1 VYSHSLARR
10 ALTYTAALMLT
21 VPVAVTSPAAFAQ
34 KAPPSDNLLTVKV
47 ENALNA
53 EHVFQ
58 GMRVIVTVSK
68 GVVTLSGFV
77 TSDAAKVL
85 ASEQAGGVTGV
96 KTVLNNL
103 TVQQPGTPA
112 AVPAP
117 APMRPAPVAASP
129 IQTLPRS
136 VVLGQGTYI
145 PIRVTDPISSK
156 TAKPNDEFHGT
167 VAANVFQNNFVLI
180 PSGASVLGRVVEAKE
195 AGHFVGQAL
204 LTIELVSIRLPSPDG
219 PQNVSLITEP
229 LSSKANG
236 RGANTA
242 EKTAGGAGVGALIGA
257 LAGGGTGAGIGA
269 LAGGG
274 LGAGANAI
282 TRGQEI
288 NVRPETLLRFRTAA
302 PLQVTVMMRGNMQ
315 VQMPA
320 PAGPALQARPAAPD
334 ATTTPNGTPTAPTA
348 TTPNTETPKTPQ

>member
-1 VYSHSLARR
+1 MYPHSLARHSLAYTV
-10 ALTYTAALMLT
+10 ALLLAA
-21 VPVAVTSPAAFAQ
+21 PVAVTSPAGFAQ

-58 GMRVIVTVSK
+58 GMHVNVTVSK
-68 GVVTLSGFV
+68 GVVTLTGFV

-85 ASEQAGGVTGV
+85 ASEEAGGVTGV

-103 TVQQPGTPA
+103 TVQQPGVPTA
-112 AVPAP
+112 AAPPPAP
-117 APMRPAPVAASP
+117 ARPAQVTTP

-136 VVLGQGTYI
+136 VVLVQGAFI
-145 PIRVTDPISSK
+145 PIRITDPISSK
-156 TAKPNDEFHGT
+156 TAKPDDEFHGT
-167 VAANVFQNNFVLI
+167 VATNVFQSNLVLI
-180 PSGASVLGRVVEAKE
+180 PSGTSVLGRVVEAKE

-219 PQNVSLITEP
+219 PQDVSLITEP

-236 RGANTA
+236 RGVNTA
-242 EKTAGGAGVGALIGA
+242 EKTAGGAGVGALIGG
-257 LAGGGTGAGIGA
+257 LAGGGKGAGIGA

-274 LGAGANAI
+274 LGAGTNAI

-288 NVRPETLLRFRTAA
+288 NVRPETLLRFRTES

-315 VQMPA
+315 VQTPA
-320 PAGPALQARPAAPD
+320 PAGPALKARPVVPATTATP
-334 ATTTPNGTPTAPTA
+334 TTTPNA
-348 TTPNTETPKTPQ
+348 ETPKPQQ

>member
-1 VYSHSLARR
+1 MYPHSLAGRSL
-10 ALTYTAALMLT
+10 AVTVALMLAA
-21 VPVAVTSPAAFAQ
+21 PVAVTSPSAFAQ

-85 ASEQAGGVTGV
+85 ASEEAGSVTGV

-103 TVQQPGTPA
+103 TVQQPGAPA
-112 AVPAP
+112 TAAPPAP
-117 APMRPAPVAASP
+117 ARIAQPATPA
-129 IQTLPRS
+129 QTLPRS

-145 PIRVTDPISSK
+145 PIRTIDPISSK

-167 VAANVFQNNFVLI
+167 VAANVFQSNLVLI

-204 LTIELVSIRLPSPDG
+204 LTIELVSIRLQSPDG
-219 PQNVSLITEP
+219 AQNVSLITEG

-242 EKTAGGAGVGALIGA
+242 EKTAGGAGIGALIGA
-257 LAGGGTGAGIGA
+257 IAGGGKGAGIGA

-288 NVRPETLLRFRTAA
+288 DVKPETLLRFRTSA

-315 VQMPA
+315 IQQPA

-334 ATTTPNGTPTAPTA
+334 TTATPNA
-348 TTPNTETPKTPQ
+348 ETPKAPQ

>member
-1 VYSHSLARR
+1 VYPHFLTRRSLVF
-10 ALTYTAALMLT
+10 TVALMLAA
-21 VPVAVTSPAAFAQ
+21 PVAVTSPAAFAQ

-58 GMRVIVTVSK
+58 GMRVTVTVSK

-85 ASEQAGGVTGV
+85 ASEEAGNVTGV

-103 TVQQPGTPA
+103 TVQQPG
-112 AVPAP
+112 AP
-117 APMRPAPVAASP
+117 AVVPPTPAPV
-129 IQTLPRS
+129 QTLPRS
-136 VVLGQGTYI
+136 VVLGQGTFI
-145 PIRVTDPISSK
+145 PIRITDPVSSK

-167 VAANVFQNNFVLI
+167 IAANVFQSNLVLI
-180 PSGASVLGRVVEAKE
+180 PGGTPVLGRVVEAKE

-204 LTIELVSIRLPSPDG
+204 LTIELVSIRLPSSDG
-219 PQNVSLITEP
+219 AQDVSLITES

-242 EKTAGGAGVGALIGA
+242 GKTAGGAGVGALIGA

-274 LGAGANAI
+274 LGASANAI

-288 NVRPETLLRFRTAA
+288 NIRPETLLRFRTAA
-302 PLQVTVMMRGNMQ
+302 PLQVTVLMRGNMQ
-315 VQMPA
+315 VQIPA
-320 PAGPALQARPAAPD
+320 PTGPALKPRPSAPD
-334 ATTTPNGTPTAPTA
+334 ATAPPA
-348 TTPNTETPKTPQ
+348 TTPNAETPKTQQ

>member
-1 VYSHSLARR
+1 VNPHSLAHRSL
-10 ALTYTAALMLT
+10 AYTVALMLAA
-21 VPVAVTSPAAFAQ
+21 PVAFTSQVAVAQ
-34 KAPPSDNLLTVKV
+34 KTPPSDNLLTVKV

-58 GMRVIVTVSK
+58 GMKVIVTVSK

-85 ASEQAGGVTGV
+85 ASEEAGNVTGV

-103 TVQQPGTPA
+103 TVQAPGATGPTLA
-112 AVPAP
+112 AP
-117 APMRPAPVAASP
+117 APRPASVAQAP
-129 IQTLPRS
+129 AQTLPRS
-136 VVLGQGTYI
+136 VVLGTGTFL
-145 PIRVTDPISSK
+145 PIRVTEAISSK
-156 TAKPNDEFHGT
+156 SAKVNDEFHGS
-167 VAANVFQNNFVLI
+167 VAANVFQNNLVLI

-219 PQNVSLITEP
+219 PQNVSLLTEA

-257 LAGGGTGAGIGA
+257 LAGGGKGAGIGA

-288 NVRPETLLRFRTAA
+288 NVKPETLLRFRTAA

-315 VQMPA
+315 VQLPV
-320 PAGPALQARPAAPD
+320 PAGPALAVRPNANPE
-334 ATTTPNGTPTAPTA
+334 TTATPT
-348 TTPNTETPKTPQ
+348 NNGDVQQPKPQQQQP

>member
-1 VYSHSLARR
+1 VYPHSLARYSIAFTV
-10 ALTYTAALMLT
+10 ALLLAAA
-21 VPVAVTSPAAFAQ
+21 PVAVTSPAAFAQ

-85 ASEQAGGVTGV
+85 ASEEAGSVTGV

-103 TVQQPGTPA
+103 TVQQPGAPA
-112 AVPAP
+112 ATTPPPAP
-117 APMRPAPVAASP
+117 ARPAQATTP

-136 VVLGQGTYI
+136 VVLGQGTFI
-145 PIRVTDPISSK
+145 PIRISDPISSK

-167 VAANVFQNNFVLI
+167 VAANVFQSNFVLI
-180 PSGASVLGRVVEAKE
+180 PSGTSVLGRVVEAKE

-219 PQNVSLITEP
+219 PQDVSLITEP

-288 NVRPETLLRFRTAA
+288 NIRPETLLRFRTTS

-315 VQMPA
+315 VQTPA
-320 PAGPALQARPAAPD
+320 PAGPALKVRPAAPD
-334 ATTTPNGTPTAPTA
+334 TTTTPTTTPNAQ
-348 TTPNTETPKTPQ
+348 TPKTQQ

>member
-1 VYSHSLARR
+1 VYPHSLARR
-10 ALTYTAALMLT
+10 ALTCTVALMVAAPVT
-21 VPVAVTSPAAFAQ
+21 VSSPAAFAQ

-58 GMRVIVTVSK
+58 GMRIIVTVSK

-112 AVPAP
+112 VPAP
-117 APMRPAPVAASP
+117 APMRPASVAAAP

-167 VAANVFQNNFVLI
+167 VAGNVFQSNLVLI
-180 PSGASVLGRVVEAKE
+180 PSGASVLGRVVETKE

-204 LTIELVSIRLPSPDG
+204 LTIELVSIRLPSPEG
-219 PQNVSLITEP
+219 PQNVSLVTEP

-257 LAGGGTGAGIGA
+257 LAGGGKGAGIGA

-315 VQMPA
+315 LQLPA
-320 PAGPALQARPAAPD
+320 PAGPALRDRPVSPD
-334 ATTTPNGTPTAPTA
+334 ATPTAPT
-348 TTPNTETPKTPQ
+348 TTAPNTETPKTPQ

>member
-1 VYSHSLARR
+1 VYPHSLARHSLAYTV
-10 ALTYTAALMLT
+10 ALLLAA
-21 VPVAVTSPAAFAQ
+21 PVAVTSPVGFAQ
-34 KAPPSDNLLTVKV
+34 KAPPTDNLLTVKV

-58 GMRVIVTVSK
+58 GMHVNVTVSK
-68 GVVTLSGFV
+68 GVVTLTGFV

-85 ASEQAGGVTGV
+85 ASEEAGGVTGV

-103 TVQQPGTPA
+103 TVQQPGAPA
-112 AVPAP
+112 AAAPPA
-117 APMRPAPVAASP
+117 RPAQVTTP

-136 VVLGQGTYI
+136 VVLVQGAFI
-145 PIRVTDPISSK
+145 PIRITDPISSK
-156 TAKPNDEFHGT
+156 TAKPDDEFHGT
-167 VAANVFQNNFVLI
+167 VAANVFQSNLVLI
-180 PSGASVLGRVVEAKE
+180 PSGTSVLGRVVEAKE

-219 PQNVSLITEP
+219 PQDVSLITEP

-236 RGANTA
+236 RGVNTA
-242 EKTAGGAGVGALIGA
+242 EKTAGGAGVGALIGG
-257 LAGGGTGAGIGA
+257 LAGGGKGAGIGA

-288 NVRPETLLRFRTAA
+288 NVRPETLLRFRTES

-315 VQMPA
+315 VQTPA
-320 PAGPALQARPAAPD
+320 PAGPALKARPAVPATTATP
-334 ATTTPNGTPTAPTA
+334 TTTPNA
-348 TTPNTETPKTPQ
+348 ETPKPQQ

>member
-1 VYSHSLARR
+1 MYPHSLARR
-10 ALTYTAALMLT
+10 ARTYIVALM
-21 VPVAVTSPAAFAQ
+21 VAAPVALSSPAAFAQ

-58 GMRVIVTVSK
+58 GMRIIVTVSK

-85 ASEQAGGVTGV
+85 ASEQAGGVSGV

-103 TVQQPGTPA
+103 TVQQPGTPT
-112 AVPAP
+112 VPTP
-117 APMRPAPVAASP
+117 APMRPASVAAAP

-167 VAANVFQNNFVLI
+167 VAANVFQSNLVLI

-257 LAGGGTGAGIGA
+257 LAGGGEGAGIGA

-315 VQMPA
+315 VQLPA
-320 PAGPALQARPAAPD
+320 PAGPAFRGRPASPD
-334 ATTTPNGTPTAPTA
+334 ATPTAPT
-348 TTPNTETPKTPQ
+348 TTAPNTETPKTPQ

>member
-1 VYSHSLARR
+1 VYPHFLTRRSLVF
-10 ALTYTAALMLT
+10 TVALMLAA
-21 VPVAVTSPAAFAQ
+21 PVAVTSPAAFAQ
-34 KAPPSDNLLTVKV
+34 KAPASDNLLTVKV
-47 ENALNA
+47 ENALNT

-58 GMRVIVTVSK
+58 GMRVTVTVSK

-85 ASEQAGGVTGV
+85 ASEEAGSVTGV

-103 TVQQPGTPA
+103 TVQHPDAPSVVPPA
-112 AVPAP
+112 QAP
-117 APMRPAPVAASP
+117 VRPAQVAPPV
-129 IQTLPRS
+129 QTLPRS
-136 VVLGQGTYI
+136 VVLGQGTFI
-145 PIRVTDPISSK
+145 PIRITDPVSSK
-156 TAKPNDEFHGT
+156 TAKANDEFHGT
-167 VAANVFQNNFVLI
+167 IAANVFQSNLVLI
-180 PSGASVLGRVVEAKE
+180 PSGTPVLGRVVEAKE

-219 PQNVSLITEP
+219 PQDVSLITES

-242 EKTAGGAGVGALIGA
+242 GKTAGGAGVGALIGA

-288 NVRPETLLRFRTAA
+288 NIRPETLLRFRTAA
-302 PLQVTVMMRGNMQ
+302 PVEVTVLMRGNMQ
-315 VQMPA
+315 VQIPA
-320 PAGPALQARPAAPD
+320 LAGPALKPRPSAPD
-334 ATTTPNGTPTAPTA
+334 ATATPA
-348 TTPNTETPKTPQ
+348 TTPNAETPKTQQ

>member
-1 VYSHSLARR
+1 MLA
-10 ALTYTAALMLT
+10 A
-21 VPVAVTSPAAFAQ
+21 PVAVTSPAAFAQ

-58 GMRVIVTVSK
+58 GMRVNVTVSK

-85 ASEQAGGVTGV
+85 ASEEAGSVTGV

-103 TVQQPGTPA
+103 TVQQPGAPA
-112 AVPAP
+112 VVPPTPAP
-117 APMRPAPVAASP
+117 ARPTQAAPPV
-129 IQTLPRS
+129 QTLPRS
-136 VVLGQGTYI
+136 VVLGQGTLI
-145 PIRVTDPISSK
+145 PIRITDPISSK

-167 VAANVFQNNFVLI
+167 VAANVFQSNLVLI
-180 PSGASVLGRVVEAKE
+180 PSGTSVLGRVVEAKE

-219 PQNVSLITEP
+219 PQDVSLITES
-229 LSSKANG
+229 LSNKANG

-274 LGAGANAI
+274 LGAGANAV

-302 PLQVTVMMRGNMQ
+302 PLQVTVLMRGNMQ
-315 VQMPA
+315 MQVPA
-320 PAGPALQARPAAPD
+320 PTGPALKAPPAAPD
-334 ATTTPNGTPTAPTA
+334 TTATPTNA
-348 TTPNTETPKTPQ
+348 ETPKTQQ

>member
-1 VYSHSLARR
+1 VYPHSLAHRSL
-10 ALTYTAALMLT
+10 AVTAALILT
-21 VPVAVTSPAAFAQ
+21 APVSVTSQVAFAQ
-34 KAPPSDNLLTVKV
+34 KTPPSDNLLTVKV

-53 EHVFQ
+53 EHVFD

-77 TSDAAKVL
+77 RSDAAKVL
-85 ASEQAGGVTGV
+85 ASEEAGSVTGV

-103 TVQQPGTPA
+103 TVQQPGASGAPT
-112 AVPAP
+112 PAP
-117 APMRPAPVAASP
+117 ARPAQLAAPV
-129 IQTLPRS
+129 QTLPRS
-136 VVLGQGTYI
+136 VVLGQGAFI
-145 PIRVTDPISSK
+145 PIWITDPISSK

-167 VAANVFQNNFVLI
+167 VAANVFQSNLVLI
-180 PSGASVLGRVVEAKE
+180 PSGTSVLGRVVEAKE

-204 LTIELVSIRLPSPDG
+204 LTIELVSIRVPSPRG
-219 PQNVSLITEP
+219 PQDLSLITEP

-288 NVRPETLLRFRTAA
+288 NVRSETLLRFRTAA
-302 PLQVTVMMRGNMQ
+302 PLQVILMMRGNMQ

-320 PAGPALQARPAAPD
+320 SGPALKARLDAPD
-334 ATTTPNGTPTAPTA
+334 ATATPTTTPNS
-348 TTPNTETPKTPQ
+348 ETPKTQQ

>member
-1 VYSHSLARR
+1 MYPHSLARLS
-10 ALTYTAALMLT
+10 LTYTVALLLAA
-21 VPVAVTSPAAFAQ
+21 PVAVTSPAAFAQ

-47 ENALNA
+47 ENALNV

-58 GMRVIVTVSK
+58 GMHVIVTVSK

-85 ASEQAGGVTGV
+85 ASEEAGGVTGV

-103 TVQQPGTPA
+103 TVQQPDAPSVAATPA
-112 AVPAP
+112 SA
-117 APMRPAPVAASP
+117 RPAQVTTP

-136 VVLGQGTYI
+136 VVLAQGAFI
-145 PIRVTDPISSK
+145 PIRITDPISSK
-156 TAKPNDEFHGT
+156 TAKADDEFHGT
-167 VAANVFQNNFVLI
+167 VAANVFQNNLVLI
-180 PSGASVLGRVVEAKE
+180 PSGTSVLGRVVEAKE

-219 PQNVSLITEP
+219 PQDVSLITEP

-236 RGANTA
+236 RGVNTA
-242 EKTAGGAGVGALIGA
+242 EKTAGGAGVGALIGGI
-257 LAGGGTGAGIGA
+257 AGGGKGAGIGA

-288 NVRPETLLRFRTAA
+288 NVRPETLLRFRTES

-315 VQMPA
+315 VQTPA
-320 PAGPALQARPAAPD
+320 PAGPALKARPVAPTTT
-334 ATTTPNGTPTAPTA
+334 ATPTTTPNA
-348 TTPNTETPKTPQ
+348 ETPKPQQ

>member
-1 VYSHSLARR
+1 VYPHFLTRHSLAF
-10 ALTYTAALMLT
+10 TVALMLAA
-21 VPVAVTSPAAFAQ
+21 PVAVTSPAAFAQ

-58 GMRVIVTVSK
+58 GMRVNVAVSK

-85 ASEQAGGVTGV
+85 ASEEAGSVTGV

-103 TVQQPGTPA
+103 TVQQAGTPA
-112 AVPAP
+112 VAPPTPAP
-117 APMRPAPVAASP
+117 ARPTQAAPPVP
-129 IQTLPRS
+129 TLPRS
-136 VVLGQGTYI
+136 VVLGQGTFI
-145 PIRVTDPISSK
+145 PIRITDPISSK

-167 VAANVFQNNFVLI
+167 VAANVFQSNLVLI
-180 PSGASVLGRVVEAKE
+180 PSGTSVLGRVVEAKE

-219 PQNVSLITEP
+219 PQDVSLITES
-229 LSSKANG
+229 LSNKANG

-274 LGAGANAI
+274 LGAGANAV

-302 PLQVTVMMRGNMQ
+302 PLQVTVLMRGNMQ
-315 VQMPA
+315 VQVPA
-320 PAGPALQARPAAPD
+320 PTGPALKARQAAPD
-334 ATTTPNGTPTAPTA
+334 ATATPTTTPNA
-348 TTPNTETPKTPQ
+348 ETPKTQQ